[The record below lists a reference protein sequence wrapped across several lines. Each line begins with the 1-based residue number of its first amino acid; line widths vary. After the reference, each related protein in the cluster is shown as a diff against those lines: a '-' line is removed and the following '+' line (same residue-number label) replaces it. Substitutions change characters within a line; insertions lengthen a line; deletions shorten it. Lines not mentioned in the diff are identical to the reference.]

1 VAAWVIL
8 GVVVTTVTASLAAAA
23 AFGEMSL
30 ATFGLGMLPFPLVG
44 AVVAA
49 RRPANPVG
57 WIMLTIGVLTAFDGA
72 LGVYGVAGLRG
83 TVSLPAPAAVLT
95 VRVSLWVPIFGLMGT
110 FLLLLVPDG
119 HLPSPRWR
127 GLAWLSAAT
136 MAACWTMIV
145 FTPGTFADVGF
156 PSVDNPFALSA
167 LGDVTPAVLP
177 WLLALLPVCI
187 VGSALSLALRY
198 RGAHGVQ
205 RLQLKW
211 LAAAA
216 CAAAALYL
224 VTMLPGTPF
233 VFPTTEPAWADVLD
247 IWGPLGFL
255 LIPLAIGV
263 AMLRHRLYDIDVI
276 INRALVYGVL
286 TSALTLAYAALVTV
300 LQQLLRP
307 LSGGSDLAVA
317 ASTLLV
323 AAAFQPARRRI
334 QALID
339 RVFYRRRFDA
349 ARTLETF
356 GQRLRHDHDLPSLHD
371 EITSS
376 VRLVMQPSHV
386 SLWVPGGRAGE
397 R

>member
-1 VAAWVIL
+1 
-8 GVVVTTVTASLAAAA
+8 
-23 AFGEMSL
+23 
-30 ATFGLGMLPFPLVG
+30 
-44 AVVAA
+44 
-49 RRPANPVG
+49 
-57 WIMLTIGVLTAFDGA
+57 
-72 LGVYGVAGLRG
+72 
-83 TVSLPAPAAVLT
+83 
-95 VRVSLWVPIFGLMGT
+95 
-110 FLLLLVPDG
+110 
-119 HLPSPRWR
+119 
-127 GLAWLSAAT
+127 
-136 MAACWTMIV
+136 
-145 FTPGTFADVGF
+145 
-156 PSVDNPFALSA
+156 
-167 LGDVTPAVLP
+167 
-177 WLLALLPVCI
+177 
-187 VGSALSLALRY
+187 
-198 RGAHGVQ
+198 
-205 RLQLKW
+205 
-211 LAAAA
+211 
-216 CAAAALYL
+216 
-224 VTMLPGTPF
+224 
-233 VFPTTEPAWADVLD
+233 
-247 IWGPLGFL
+247 
-255 LIPLAIGV
+255 
-263 AMLRHRLYDIDVI
+263 
-276 INRALVYGVL
+276 VYGVL